1 MTTRHLNQ
9 IDLANRWCMSERTL
23 ERWRYEGRG
32 PAFLKIGGRVLYRLK
47 DVEGYEMANQQ
58 LMATSNP
65 ISAKGHTK

>member
-1 MTTRHLNQ
+1 MTVKHLNQ
-9 IDLANRWCMSERTL
+9 IDLANRWAMSERTL

-65 ISAKGHTK
+65 ISAKSHTK